1 MQKMPG
7 QAAGFAVP
15 YGHSEIACIMLN
27 IRTAKVLLGVTGGIA
42 AYKSPELVRRLRDLG
57 AEVQVVMTPSAE
69 KLVSA
74 TVFQAV
80 SGREVRVDL
89 WDEQAEAAM
98 SHIELARWADLVVVA
113 PATANTMSQ
122 LATGTASSL
131 LTTLCLATEAPLVL
145 VPAMNQAM
153 WRNPATQHNRE
164 VLTQRGIRLIGP
176 AEGEQ
181 ACGDTGPGRMV
192 EPADIVSTLRGAFV
206 ATAGQ
211 LDGVTVVVTAGPT
224 REPIDPVRYVSNRSS
239 GKMGFAVAAAA
250 AAAGGRVTLVT
261 GPVNLPTPPGV
272 DRLDVETA
280 AEMHDVALAHA
291 EKADIYIGAAAI
303 SDYRPQKVQKQKI
316 KKQSA
321 TLSLDMVRSKDVL
334 ADIAALK
341 NAPFTVGFAAETERL
356 EEYARGKMLAKKLDM
371 IVGNLV
377 GKDLCFEQDDNSVL
391 VLWHGGA
398 EEIPRMS
405 KTEVAQR
412 LVGLISARYR
422 QAANAPTPI
431 RQPTAS

>member
-1 MQKMPG
+1 MPG
-7 QAAGFAVP
+7 QVGGFAVI
-15 YGHSEIACIMLN
+15 YGHSERDSIMLN
-27 IRTAKVLLGVTGGIA
+27 LSTAKVLLGVTGGIA
-42 AYKSPELVRRLRDLG
+42 AYKSPELVRRLRELG

-69 KLVSA
+69 KLVST

-89 WDEQAEAAM
+89 WDEEAEAAM
-98 SHIELARWADLVVVA
+98 GHIELARWADLVLVA

-122 LATGTASSL
+122 LATGTASGL

-164 VLTQRGIRLIGP
+164 ILEQRGIRFIGP

-192 EPADIVSTLRGAFV
+192 EPADVVAELRRTFGAS
-206 ATAGQ
+206 AGQ
-211 LDGVTVVVTAGPT
+211 LDGVALVVTAGPT

-250 AAAGGRVTLVT
+250 AAAGARVTLVA

-272 DRLDVETA
+272 ERLDVETA
-280 AEMHDVALAHA
+280 AEMRDVAVSHA
-291 EKADIYIGAAAI
+291 ARADIYIGAAAI
-303 SDYRPQKVQKQKI
+303 SDYRPQTVQQQKI

-321 TLSLDMVRSKDVL
+321 TLTLDMVRSKDVL
-334 ADIAALK
+334 AEIAALK
-341 NAPFTVGFAAETERL
+341 NAPFTVGFAAETEKL

-377 GKDLCFEQDDNSVL
+377 GKDLCFEQDENSVL
-391 VLWHGGA
+391 VFWPGGA
-398 EEIPRMS
+398 EEIPRMA
-405 KTEVAQR
+405 KTELAHR
-412 LVGLISARYR
+412 LIHLIAARYR
-422 QAANAPTPI
+422 QATNAPTPI